1 MKGTALLLLTATF
14 SVISDVAVGVD
25 VCASCH
31 PNATCD
37 DKTDGSGKVCNCM
50 YGFVGNGRTYCQDK
64 DECQL
69 GQICGDHSR
78 CHNTYGSYFC
88 TCVSGYS
95 PNNNLAV
102 FIPNDGSYCHDVDEC
117 TVEGVCGEGGVCIN
131 TDGDFYCMCTTG
143 YTVQNGSEPFH
154 PHTHSAFCGMVDCGP
169 PPTVPHAVP
178 FSPFLTRYG
187 STVQYTCTEGFTRTR
202 GSITSICG
210 PDGRW
215 SFPSMHC
222 EEIRCS
228 EPPVLPH
235 TGRVWDGSVRVN
247 SSVLYYC
254 KEGFYAAEGEN
265 KSLCSLNG
273 SWSRASLLCR
283 EIRCSEPPVLPH
295 TGRVWDGG
303 LRVNS
308 SVLYYCKEGFYA
320 AEGENKSVCSLN
332 GSWSRAS
339 LLCREIRCS
348 EPPVLPHTG
357 RVWDGSVRVNSSVL
371 YYCKEGFYAAEGENK
386 SVCSLNGS
394 WSRASLLCREIRCS
408 EPPVLPHTGRVWD
421 GSVRV
426 NSSVLYYCKEGFYA
440 AEGEN
445 KSVCSLN
452 GSWSR
457 ASLLCR
463 EIRCSEPP
471 VLPHTGQVWDGGLRV
486 NSSVLYYCKEGFY
499 AAEGENKSVCSLNGS
514 WSRASLLCRE
524 VKCGIPPSFPNAVML
539 WNRVSNVGTVV
550 RYQCVEG
557 FYNSRHEDVCVCTS
571 RGTWSLLHFH
581 CQEVNCNEPRSLPH
595 TRLVWNGSSTLGSV
609 ALYECE
615 AGYWSVSTTQSV
627 SVCGSDSRWSS
638 VQLHCEVSCGPIPT
652 LHNAEVLWE
661 NGTVAIHRCVE
672 GYYRRT
678 GTDVSVCDTTGTWQ
692 VATMHCREVKFSI
705 QSLTVCK
712 EKCLRWRTAAEN
724 QVYKQIYTV
733 VFIGVRAFDPL
744 FSDRQKKVFTSS
756 ALHPF
761 VCLNL
766 QPITNYTITVT
777 AVETGD
783 TAIVTANTSI
793 AAPPT
798 PEVGYSEVD
807 SHRPTLHLRR
817 ATSSLDPICVY
828 QVIVLAVADVLVFD
842 CGSSQSCDG
851 ENMAAQLK
859 LCELGMEVNFT
870 LGNRKQYGPFHNNP
884 LDNRRDYFIIL
895 RTVCTWGQARTH
907 SCVIWAKV
915 RGAYYATRIS
925 ALVTFGFICALGFFS
940 VTVYFCCWF
949 WKVPRL

>member
-1 MKGTALLLLTATF
+1 
-14 SVISDVAVGVD
+14 VD

-154 PHTHSAFCGMVDCGP
+154 PHTHSAFCEMVDCGP

-235 TGRVWDGSVRVN
+235 TGRVWDG
-247 SSVLYYC
+247 
-254 KEGFYAAEGEN
+254 
-265 KSLCSLNG
+265 
-273 SWSRASLLCR
+273 
-283 EIRCSEPPVLPH
+283 
-295 TGRVWDGG
+295 G

-339 LLCREIRCS
+339 LLCRGKITVYYQGTISSRTKLKIRCS

-394 WSRASLLCREIRCS
+394 WSRASLLCRVMYNVLLTVSVTQRAFHHLLHTALFNYKPSTLSHFTPAEIRCS

-445 KSVCSLN
+445 KSLCSLN

-463 EIRCSEPP
+463 AQF
-471 VLPHTGQVWDGGLRV
+471 V
-486 NSSVLYYCKEGFY
+486 
-499 AAEGENKSVCSLNGS
+499 
-514 WSRASLLCRE
+514 LLCL
-524 VKCGIPPSFPNAVML
+524 F
-539 WNRVSNVGTVV
+539 
-550 RYQCVEG
+550 
-557 FYNSRHEDVCVCTS
+557 F
-571 RGTWSLLHFH
+571 LLFFA
-581 CQEVNCNEPRSLPH
+581 P
-595 TRLVWNGSSTLGSV
+595 
-609 ALYECE
+609 
-615 AGYWSVSTTQSV
+615 
-627 SVCGSDSRWSS
+627 
-638 VQLHCEVSCGPIPT
+638 
-652 LHNAEVLWE
+652 
-661 NGTVAIHRCVE
+661 
-672 GYYRRT
+672 
-678 GTDVSVCDTTGTWQ
+678 
-692 VATMHCREVKFSI
+692 EVKFSI

-915 RGAYYATRIS
+915 R
-925 ALVTFGFICALGFFS
+925 
-940 VTVYFCCWF
+940 
-949 WKVPRL
+949 